1 MKNSTETE
9 LIFKFTQEAQL
20 ENWTIVDDVVMGG
33 KSTSQ
38 ININNQGNGVF
49 EGKVS
54 LKNNGGFSSVR
65 YRFQRKNIEK
75 YTYLIIEIKGD
86 DKEYQL
92 RVRKNSD
99 DQHAYKAHFKA
110 PKEWENIKIPLKEMS
125 PTFRGKKLDMAN
137 FSGEHLEEIGFLI
150 ANKKEENFKLLIDQ
164 IYLM

>member
-33 KSTSQ
+33 KSTSR
-38 ININNQGNGVF
+38 IKLDEHSNGVF

-75 YTYLIIEIKGD
+75 YTHLIIEIKGD
-86 DKEYQL
+86 GKEYQL
-92 RVRKNSD
+92 RVRKNSN
-99 DQHAYKAHFKA
+99 DQHVYKTHFKTSGD
-110 PKEWENIKIPLKEMS
+110 WEILKIPFHEMS
-125 PTFRGKKLDMAN
+125 PTFRGQKLEMPN

>member
-38 ININNQGNGVF
+38 ININDQGSGVF

-65 YRFQRKNIEK
+65 YRFRQKNIKK
-75 YTYLIIEIKGD
+75 YSHLMIRLCGD
-86 DKEYQL
+86 KKEYQL

-110 PKEWENIKIPLKEMS
+110 PEEWEKVKIPLKEMS
-125 PTFRGKKLDMAN
+125 PTFRGQKLDMAN